1 MFLNQCFQS
10 IVLTSLPLFKPPLR
24 VFNVNSPEYSPV
36 LNLGAPSLFHG
47 EILDLGKSVTH
58 TAPFLT
64 LVFAAVNGRLF
75 RDFDSLRV

>member
-1 MFLNQCFQS
+1 M
-10 IVLTSLPLFKPPLR
+10 TRLPLFKPPT
-24 VFNVNSPEYSPV
+24 VFNVYSPEYSPV
-36 LNLGAPSLFHG
+36 LNPGAPSLFHAG
-47 EILDLGKSVTH
+47 ILNLGKSVTH